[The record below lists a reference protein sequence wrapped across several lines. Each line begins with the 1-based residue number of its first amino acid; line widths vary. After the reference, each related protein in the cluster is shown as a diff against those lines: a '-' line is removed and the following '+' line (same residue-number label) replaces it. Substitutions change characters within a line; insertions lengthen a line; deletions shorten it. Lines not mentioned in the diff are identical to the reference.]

1 MLDSIFP
8 PISEEDSV
16 FDESD
21 VHDTPTGAAN
31 KESQTFFARL
41 KRIGGSKSVKY
52 QPVELNARK
61 SKSNHCVLFTT
72 WTEAFPWRLYEISA
86 SLSFDNFSFFP
97 CSLGEIELS
106 EYREA
111 SALQDS
117 ILHCVREE
125 STRKK
130 RLQAMHKQKSLDI
143 SNTDSILFNLD
154 EHRRKSC
161 IDRCDLQVPP
171 VVLPPSSSTSHSRR
185 RGKGSSDGSSIR
197 VEGSDGLD
205 RRGSRGGHSD
215 VSKPVIPEVRL
226 SCMETFEDKLDQSSL
241 GGSAQGKE
249 DQDLIDLSSD
259 CTSIPEKHSLLSM
272 SDSDSLV
279 FEPLPPLRI
288 VESDEEFDLN
298 TIIASKL
305 SGSPKFS
312 ASPASSNTLRL
323 SPVVHVSVDEGCDD
337 KKAPDLPDEKGIF
350 DQQLVKKRL
359 NSVTPSA
366 SLELPD
372 RLENVCHES
381 PMTLK
386 QKRDLLRKTSHVPYT
401 SLDDM
406 PVTAEEARTGMG
418 AGTSPSGRTI
428 FLDIPE
434 DKAEPLSS
442 PEKSKNSNSND
453 EDEEDGDD
461 EEEDDMGD
469 EGDSETKA
477 DDGNDETEFKIQI
490 VPRQRKQRKIAVS
503 AIQREY
509 LDITFNMF
517 DKLGGE
523 QATEAGTNIADIYL
537 CSALVSFLT
546 YQLHNARP
554 LC

>member
-1 MLDSIFP
+1 M
-8 PISEEDSV
+8 
-16 FDESD
+16 
-21 VHDTPTGAAN
+21 
-31 KESQTFFARL
+31 
-41 KRIGGSKSVKY
+41 
-52 QPVELNARK
+52 
-61 SKSNHCVLFTT
+61 
-72 WTEAFPWRLYEISA
+72 
-86 SLSFDNFSFFP
+86 
-97 CSLGEIELS
+97 
-106 EYREA
+106 
-111 SALQDS
+111 
-117 ILHCVREE
+117 REE

-171 VVLPPSSSTSHSRR
+171 VVLPPSSSRSQSRR
-185 RGKGSSDGSSIR
+185 CGKGSSDGSSVR
-197 VEGSDGLD
+197 VEGSNGTD
-205 RRGSRGGHSD
+205 RRGSRGAQSD
-215 VSKPVIPEVRL
+215 ISKPVIPEVRL
-226 SCMETFEDKLDQSSL
+226 SCMETFEDKLEQGSL
-241 GGSAQGKE
+241 GGSAQEKE

-288 VESDEEFDLN
+288 VESDEDFDLS
-298 TIIASKL
+298 TIVASKF
-305 SGSPKFS
+305 SESPKVS
-312 ASPASSNTLRL
+312 ASSASSNTLRL
-323 SPVVHVSVDEGCDD
+323 SPVLQVSADEGSNGQKNLNLQDG
-337 KKAPDLPDEKGIF
+337 KGTSE
-350 DQQLVKKRL
+350 QQLVKKRL
-359 NSVTPSA
+359 NSVTPFG

-372 RLENVCHES
+372 RPENVGHES

-386 QKRDLLRKTSHVPYT
+386 QKRDLLRKTPHVPYT

-406 PVTAEEARTGMG
+406 PATTEEGRTGVG
-418 AGTSPSGRTI
+418 AGTSPSARTI

-453 EDEEDGDD
+453 EEEEDGDD

-477 DDGNDETEFKIQI
+477 EDGNDETEFKIQI

-523 QATEAGTNIADIYL
+523 QASEAGTN
-537 CSALVSFLT
+537 SA
-546 YQLHNARP
+546 P
-554 LC
+554 L

>member
-1 MLDSIFP
+1 MDK
-8 PISEEDSV
+8 V
-16 FDESD
+16 
-21 VHDTPTGAAN
+21 
-31 KESQTFFARL
+31 
-41 KRIGGSKSVKY
+41 
-52 QPVELNARK
+52 
-61 SKSNHCVLFTT
+61 
-72 WTEAFPWRLYEISA
+72 
-86 SLSFDNFSFFP
+86 SFFF
-97 CSLGEIELS
+97 CAKGDIELS

-161 IDRCDLQVPP
+161 IDRCDMQAPP
-171 VVLPPSSSTSHSRR
+171 VVLPPSSSTSHSRYH
-185 RGKGSSDGSSIR
+185 GKGSSDGSSVR
-197 VEGSDGLD
+197 VEGSDAMD

-215 VSKPVIPEVRL
+215 ISKPVIPEVRL

-272 SDSDSLV
+272 SDTDSLV

-298 TIIASKL
+298 TIIASKFNE
-305 SGSPKFS
+305 SPKVS
-312 ASPASSNTLRL
+312 ASSASSNTLRL
-323 SPVVHVSVDEGCDD
+323 SPVVQVSVEDCSSD
-337 KKAPDLPDEKGIF
+337 KKTPDLLAEKGGSE
-350 DQQLVKKRL
+350 QPLLEKKPNRM
-359 NSVTPSA
+359 TPSA

-372 RLENVCHES
+372 RPENVCHDS

-386 QKRDLLRKTSHVPYT
+386 QKRDLLRKTPHVPYT

-406 PVTAEEARTGMG
+406 PVTSEDIKTGMG
-418 AGTSPSGRTI
+418 LGTSPSGRTI

-442 PEKSKNSNSND
+442 PEMSKNSNSND
-453 EDEEDGDD
+453 EEEYGDD
-461 EEEDDMGD
+461 EEDDDMGD
-469 EGDSETKA
+469 EGDSEPKP
-477 DDGNDETEFKIQI
+477 DDGNDNDETEFKIQI

-523 QATEAGTNIADIYL
+523 QATETGKI
-537 CSALVSFLT
+537 
-546 YQLHNARP
+546 
-554 LC
+554 

>member
-1 MLDSIFP
+1 
-8 PISEEDSV
+8 
-16 FDESD
+16 
-21 VHDTPTGAAN
+21 
-31 KESQTFFARL
+31 
-41 KRIGGSKSVKY
+41 
-52 QPVELNARK
+52 
-61 SKSNHCVLFTT
+61 
-72 WTEAFPWRLYEISA
+72 
-86 SLSFDNFSFFP
+86 
-97 CSLGEIELS
+97 
-106 EYREA
+106 
-111 SALQDS
+111 
-117 ILHCVREE
+117 
-125 STRKK
+125 
-130 RLQAMHKQKSLDI
+130 MHKQKSLDI

-171 VVLPPSSSTSHSRR
+171 VVLPPLSSTSQSRR
-185 RGKGSSDGSSIR
+185 RAKGSSCGSSVR
-197 VEGSDGLD
+197 VEGSDGTD
-205 RRGSRGGHSD
+205 RRGSRGGQSD
-215 VSKPVIPEVRL
+215 ISKPVIPEVRL

-288 VESDEEFDLN
+288 VESDEEFDLSA
-298 TIIASKL
+298 IVASKF
-305 SGSPKFS
+305 SESPKVSAPS
-312 ASPASSNTLRL
+312 ASSSSTSRL
-323 SPVVHVSVDEGCDD
+323 SPVVQVSVEEGSNGQKNLHLQDG
-337 KKAPDLPDEKGIF
+337 KGISE
-350 DQQLVKKRL
+350 QQLVKKRL
-359 NSVTPSA
+359 NSVTPCT

-372 RLENVCHES
+372 RPENVSYES

-386 QKRDLLRKTSHVPYT
+386 QKRDLLRKTPHVPCT

-406 PVTAEEARTGMG
+406 PVATEEGRSGMG

-453 EDEEDGDD
+453 EEEEDGDD

-477 DDGNDETEFKIQI
+477 DDGNENDETEFKIQI

-523 QATEAGTNIADIYL
+523 QATEAGMDTA
-537 CSALVSFLT
+537 
-546 YQLHNARP
+546 P
-554 LC
+554 LYICAAG